1 MKRKK
6 QDLAPQSNKVEL
18 LFVPVG
24 GAVVPPEEYSHS
36 AHLQGLKGQK
46 VFPIY
51 SNLKQKYLENCRIH

>member
-51 SNLKQKYLENCRIH
+51 SNLK